1 MSRVRTRPTRDDT
14 REKLFEA
21 AARVFEEQG
30 IGGASI
36 EAIAAAAGF
45 TRGAFYSNFKSKDE
59 LIIAMLED
67 HVEQSIRRN
76 LDLLARHKNLADF
89 IDALKTMDR
98 SRQDPLG
105 RSPLLHMEMILFV
118 ARAEKRRPELAK
130 RLRARRKLI
139 TDIVE
144 TTLKNSGRNGS
155 LNPTWTG
162 AILLALEDG
171 FRLHRLI
178 DPETTPA
185 DSFLRAIGDLQ
196 RAIGIRRPDE
206 RCDSGRFSAALAPAC
221 ALCNW
226 PGDRAH
232 LARATPCQIAKRGQR
247 ADGDADRKGDGV
259 IAGEVVQQAGD
270 PGTRGAAGER
280 RQHDGAEDAA
290 VMLALKDL
298 QHHRAHDRGQ
308 AVAERALRQA
318 S

>member
-67 HVEQSIRRN
+67 HVEQSIGRIR
-76 LDLLARHKNLADF
+76 DLLEKHRNLADF

-98 SRQDPLG
+98 NQQDPLG

-118 ARAEKRRPELAK
+118 ARAEQRRPELAK
-130 RLRARRKLI
+130 RLRARRQMV
-139 TDIVE
+139 TEIVE
-144 TTLKNSGRNGS
+144 TTAKHSGRNFS
-155 LNPTWTG
+155 DPAWVG

-178 DPETTPA
+178 DPETTPP
-185 DSFLRAIGDLQ
+185 DSFFRAIGDLQ
-196 RAIGIRRPDE
+196 RAMGI
-206 RCDSGRFSAALAPAC
+206 SSA
-221 ALCNW
+221 
-226 PGDRAH
+226 
-232 LARATPCQIAKRGQR
+232 
-247 ADGDADRKGDGV
+247 
-259 IAGEVVQQAGD
+259 
-270 PGTRGAAGER
+270 
-280 RQHDGAEDAA
+280 
-290 VMLALKDL
+290 
-298 QHHRAHDRGQ
+298 
-308 AVAERALRQA
+308 
-318 S
+318 

>member
-1 MSRVRTRPTRDDT
+1 MSRIRTRPTRDDT

-30 IGGASI
+30 IGHASI

-67 HVEQSIRRN
+67 HVAQSIRRN
-76 LDLLARHKNLADF
+76 LDLLATHKNLADF
-89 IDALKTMDR
+89 LDALKTMDR

-105 RSPLLHMEMILFV
+105 RSPLLHMEMILYV
-118 ARAEKRRPELAK
+118 ARAEKRRPDLAK

-139 TDIVE
+139 ADIVE
-144 TTLKNSGRNGS
+144 TTSTNSGKNGP
-155 LNPTWTG
+155 LNPAWTA

-178 DPETTPA
+178 DPETTSA

-196 RAIGIRRPDE
+196 RTMGL
-206 RCDSGRFSAALAPAC
+206 AA
-221 ALCNW
+221 
-226 PGDRAH
+226 
-232 LARATPCQIAKRGQR
+232 
-247 ADGDADRKGDGV
+247 
-259 IAGEVVQQAGD
+259 EVS
-270 PGTRGAAGER
+270 
-280 RQHDGAEDAA
+280 
-290 VMLALKDL
+290 L
-298 QHHRAHDRGQ
+298 
-308 AVAERALRQA
+308 

>member
-45 TRGAFYSNFKSKDE
+45 TRGAFYSNFNSKDE
-59 LIIAMLED
+59 LIIDMIED

-76 LDLLARHKNLADF
+76 LDLLARHKNIADF
-89 IDALKTMDR
+89 IEALRTMDR

-144 TTLKNSGRNGS
+144 TTLKNSGKNGS

-196 RAIGIRRPDE
+196 RALGI
-206 RCDSGRFSAALAPAC
+206 SLGIS
-221 ALCNW
+221 
-226 PGDRAH
+226 
-232 LARATPCQIAKRGQR
+232 
-247 ADGDADRKGDGV
+247 
-259 IAGEVVQQAGD
+259 
-270 PGTRGAAGER
+270 
-280 RQHDGAEDAA
+280 
-290 VMLALKDL
+290 
-298 QHHRAHDRGQ
+298 
-308 AVAERALRQA
+308 
-318 S
+318 SS

>member
-21 AARVFEEQG
+21 AARIFEEHG

-45 TRGAFYSNFKSKDE
+45 TRGAFYSNFTSKDE

-76 LDLLARHKNLADF
+76 LDLLARHENIAGF
-89 IDALKTMDR
+89 IEALKTMDR
-98 SRQDPLG
+98 NRQDPLG
-105 RSPLLHMEMILFV
+105 RSPLLHMEMILYV

-130 RLRARRKLI
+130 RLRARRQLI
-139 TDIVE
+139 TNIVE
-144 TTLKNSGRNGS
+144 TTLKKTGRNGY
-155 LNPTWTG
+155 LNPAWTG

-196 RAIGIRRPDE
+196 RGIA
-206 RCDSGRFSAALAPAC
+206 SA
-221 ALCNW
+221 
-226 PGDRAH
+226 
-232 LARATPCQIAKRGQR
+232 
-247 ADGDADRKGDGV
+247 
-259 IAGEVVQQAGD
+259 
-270 PGTRGAAGER
+270 
-280 RQHDGAEDAA
+280 
-290 VMLALKDL
+290 
-298 QHHRAHDRGQ
+298 
-308 AVAERALRQA
+308 
-318 S
+318 

>member
-45 TRGAFYSNFKSKDE
+45 TRGAFYSNFTSKDE

-67 HVEQSIRRN
+67 HVEQTIRRN
-76 LDLLARHKNLADF
+76 LDLLARHKNIVDF

-98 SRQDPLG
+98 SRHDPLG

-130 RLRARRKLI
+130 RLRARRQLI

-144 TTLKNSGRNGS
+144 TTLKNSGKNGA

-196 RAIGIRRPDE
+196 RAIGV
-206 RCDSGRFSAALAPAC
+206 SSA
-221 ALCNW
+221 
-226 PGDRAH
+226 
-232 LARATPCQIAKRGQR
+232 
-247 ADGDADRKGDGV
+247 
-259 IAGEVVQQAGD
+259 
-270 PGTRGAAGER
+270 
-280 RQHDGAEDAA
+280 
-290 VMLALKDL
+290 
-298 QHHRAHDRGQ
+298 
-308 AVAERALRQA
+308 
-318 S
+318 

>member
-36 EAIAAAAGF
+36 EAVAAAAGF

-59 LIIAMLED
+59 LIIAMLEN
-67 HVEQSIRRN
+67 HVEQSIRRL
-76 LDLLARHKNLADF
+76 LDLLARHQKLADF
-89 IDALKTMDR
+89 IDALRTMDR
-98 SRQDPLG
+98 GQQDPLG

-139 TDIVE
+139 ADIVE
-144 TTLKNSGRNGS
+144 TTAKNSGRIPV
-155 LNPTWTG
+155 LDPKWTG
-162 AILLALEDG
+162 AIVLAMEDG

-196 RAIGIRRPDE
+196 RAMGI
-206 RCDSGRFSAALAPAC
+206 SSA
-221 ALCNW
+221 
-226 PGDRAH
+226 
-232 LARATPCQIAKRGQR
+232 
-247 ADGDADRKGDGV
+247 
-259 IAGEVVQQAGD
+259 
-270 PGTRGAAGER
+270 
-280 RQHDGAEDAA
+280 
-290 VMLALKDL
+290 
-298 QHHRAHDRGQ
+298 
-308 AVAERALRQA
+308 
-318 S
+318 

>member
-14 REKLFEA
+14 CEKLFEA

-36 EAIAAAAGF
+36 EAIASAAGF
-45 TRGAFYSNFKSKDE
+45 SRGAFYSNFKSKDE

-89 IDALKTMDR
+89 IDALRNMDR

-130 RLRARRKLI
+130 RLRARRKLVA
-139 TDIVE
+139 DIVE
-144 TTLKNSGRNGS
+144 TTLQNSGRNPA
-155 LNPTWTG
+155 LNPTWTA
-162 AILLALEDG
+162 AIVLALEDG

-196 RAIGIRRPDE
+196 RAIGLA
-206 RCDSGRFSAALAPAC
+206 SGISSA
-221 ALCNW
+221 
-226 PGDRAH
+226 
-232 LARATPCQIAKRGQR
+232 
-247 ADGDADRKGDGV
+247 
-259 IAGEVVQQAGD
+259 
-270 PGTRGAAGER
+270 
-280 RQHDGAEDAA
+280 
-290 VMLALKDL
+290 
-298 QHHRAHDRGQ
+298 
-308 AVAERALRQA
+308 
-318 S
+318 

>member
-14 REKLFEA
+14 RDKLFEA
-21 AARVFEEQG
+21 AARVFEDQG

-36 EAIAAAAGF
+36 EAIALAAGF

-76 LDLLARHKNLADF
+76 LDLLARHKNLSDF

-130 RLRARRKLI
+130 RLRARRRMI
-139 TDIVE
+139 AEIVE
-144 TTLKNSGRNGS
+144 TTLKNSGKTGRNAE
-155 LNPTWTG
+155 WTA
-162 AILLALEDG
+162 AIVLALEDG

-185 DSFLRAIGDLQ
+185 DSFLRAISDLR
-196 RAIGIRRPDE
+196 RAMGII
-206 RCDSGRFSAALAPAC
+206 
-221 ALCNW
+221 
-226 PGDRAH
+226 
-232 LARATPCQIAKRGQR
+232 AT
-247 ADGDADRKGDGV
+247 
-259 IAGEVVQQAGD
+259 
-270 PGTRGAAGER
+270 
-280 RQHDGAEDAA
+280 
-290 VMLALKDL
+290 
-298 QHHRAHDRGQ
+298 
-308 AVAERALRQA
+308 